1 MSLLNLFG
9 DVVIME
15 PTTSQAIDYVDGVCN
30 SSHSRGGKL
39 YIGKTE
45 GTVVIKL
52 VEDSEPHSVD
62 LQGPG
67 FFPGRV
73 VQVVEENTTID
84 ANRMRLYF

>member
-15 PTTSQAIDYVDGVCN
+15 PTTSQAIDYVDGVCLSN
-30 SSHSRGGKL
+30 HPRGGKL
-39 YIGKTE
+39 YIGNAE

-52 VEDSEPHSVD
+52 VGDPEPHSVY

-73 VQVVEENTTID
+73 IEVVEENTTID